1 MALWKIPWY
10 IPGFGGESV
19 RTHALTPKSGPLS
32 RQGLENHFDG
42 FPDEDDFVLKYEM
55 TIRKVLGFLDLDA
68 AGVEVPGSH
77 FAQLADDKV
86 EERSQRF
93 QLPITI

>member
-1 MALWKIPWY
+1 MSIDAGSL
-10 IPGFGGESV
+10 GFPV
-19 RTHALTPKSGPLS
+19 VNTPKSGPLS

-42 FPDEDDFVLKYEM
+42 FPDEDDFVLEYEM

-86 EERSQRF
+86 EECHSDF
-93 QLPITI
+93 NCQLQYRR